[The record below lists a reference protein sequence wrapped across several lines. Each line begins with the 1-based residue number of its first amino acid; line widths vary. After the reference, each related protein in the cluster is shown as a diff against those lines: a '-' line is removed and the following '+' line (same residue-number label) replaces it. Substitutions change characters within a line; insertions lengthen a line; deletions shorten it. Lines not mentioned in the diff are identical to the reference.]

1 MNKRIAVVIES
12 TMNYEKLLV
21 GFRELTDAMM
31 YLKAKQLENEN
42 EEITYHITMVMLKE
56 NQKKEHTC
64 KWWEQYDYNIWE
76 TECGLEWET
85 IDGRPKENHMNYC
98 PKCGGEIIEIEIPK
112 ED

>member
-1 MNKRIAVVIES
+1 M
-12 TMNYEKLLV
+12 
-21 GFRELTDAMM
+21 
-31 YLKAKQLENEN
+31 
-42 EEITYHITMVMLKE
+42 
-56 NQKKEHTC
+56 KKHTC

-85 IDGRPKENHMNYC
+85 IDGTPKENHMNYC